1 MLLHFSQK
9 KKENLFLNFKTNNE
23 KTFYLMFGQEK
34 LINKIFKN
42 SSFAKDIKLPYGKY
56 SYFWDMKI
64 FQDFRTISV
73 NSD

>member
-1 MLLHFSQK
+1 
-9 KKENLFLNFKTNNE
+9 
-23 KTFYLMFGQEK
+23 MFGQEK

-42 SSFAKDIKLPYGKY
+42 ISFAKDIKLPYGKY